1 MTYTVDILHQG
12 HTEVC
17 VGDVLCSVFPRST
30 STGKE
35 LDAETGYSY
44 FGARYYGPATLAAWL
59 SVDPMADKYPSIS
72 PYAYCA
78 WNPLKLV
85 DPEGREVYI
94 NGAQADQAVS
104 QLQTSIME
112 ISRSENGRL
121 SVDLHDK
128 TAQILP
134 KKNVSYMM
142 QS

>member
-1 MTYTVDILHQG
+1 MNPPVCEADYLDGMRYMDHELMTM
-12 HTEVC
+12 
-17 VGDVLCSVFPRST
+17 
-30 STGKE
+30 
-35 LDAETGYSY
+35 
-44 FGARYYGPATLAAWL
+44 WL
-59 SVDPMADKYPSIS
+59 SVDPMADKYPGIS

-85 DPEGREVYI
+85 DPDGREVYI